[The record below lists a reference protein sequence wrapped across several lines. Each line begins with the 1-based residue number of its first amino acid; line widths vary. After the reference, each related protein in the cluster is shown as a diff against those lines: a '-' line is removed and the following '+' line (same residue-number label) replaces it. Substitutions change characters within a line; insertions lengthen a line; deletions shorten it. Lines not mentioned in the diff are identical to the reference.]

1 MTNMDTHVA
10 RTARLRDL
18 LVAPGCAVA
27 VGGHDP
33 AIARLV
39 ERAGFEIAYM
49 GSSASSAAIAGV
61 PDVSLVTF
69 SEMLQNARHIVNAT
83 TIPVLCDIDTG
94 YGDTTIV
101 KRAIREFE
109 AAGAAGVHIEDQ
121 TFPKRCGQ
129 TTGASL
135 VSVAEMTA
143 KIYAAKEAQS
153 DADFVLIARTDARQC
168 EGLEGAIQRG
178 RAYAA
183 AGADAIFPEALIN
196 QDEFQRYRDTVP
208 GPLVTDVPEWGRSP
222 MLSVQQLEAL
232 GFGLALFAVSTLRV
246 ALGAVARFLADL
258 RGNGTQRNWV
268 SQMYTRESLDD
279 LLGLSALR
287 ADESRL
293 AEKTGTRALISTA
306 TPRA

>member
-1 MTNMDTHVA
+1 MDTSA
-10 RTARLRDL
+10 TKTARLREL
-18 LVAPGCAVA
+18 LTAPGCAVA

-39 ERAGFEIAYM
+39 EQAGFEIAYM

-69 SEMLQNARHIVNAT
+69 TEMVQNARHIVNAT

-101 KRAIREFE
+101 KRVIREFE

-135 VSVAEMTA
+135 ISVSDMTA
-143 KIYAAKEAQS
+143 KIYAAKEARS
-153 DADFVLIARTDARQC
+153 DPDFVLVARTDARQC
-168 EGLEGAIQRG
+168 EGLEGAIERG

-183 AGADAIFPEALIN
+183 AGADAIFPEALLT
-196 QDEFQRYRDTVP
+196 DAEFQRYRDSVP

-222 MLSVQQLEAL
+222 MLSVRELDAL

-258 RGNGTQRNWV
+258 RVSGTQRDWI
-268 SQMYTRESLDD
+268 SEMYTRESLDD
-279 LLGLSALR
+279 LLGLRALR

-293 AEKTGTRALISTA
+293 AEAAALALTSSA
-306 TPRA
+306 RGA